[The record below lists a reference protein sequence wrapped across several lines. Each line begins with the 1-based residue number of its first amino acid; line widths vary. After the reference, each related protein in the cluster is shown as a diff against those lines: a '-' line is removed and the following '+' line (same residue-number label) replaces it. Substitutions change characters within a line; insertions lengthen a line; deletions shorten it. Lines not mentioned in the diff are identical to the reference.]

1 MAKILYVEDELFLAK
16 IVKESL
22 ETRSFEIIHASDGI
36 EGYQLFLALQP
47 DICVLDIMMP
57 NLDGL
62 SLAKKIRAVNSKIPI
77 IFVTAKNQSAD
88 VVEGFAIGGNDFIKK
103 PFSMEELIVR
113 IQNLLKLTGNALANE
128 NFKKLG
134 DFEYYS
140 DKMVITNKEITY
152 QLSHKENEILKV
164 LTTKQNQ
171 KIERAELLNHVWGND
186 SFFNSRTL
194 DVYIRKL
201 RSILETDENIK
212 ILTLR
217 GVGYTFYNA
226 KERYS

>member
-22 ETRSFEIIHASDGI
+22 ETRSFEIIHAVDGM
-36 EGYQLFLALQP
+36 EGYQLFLHTNP

-57 NLDGL
+57 KMDGL
-62 SLAKKIRAVNSKIPI
+62 ALAKKIRAINSNIPI
-77 IFVTAKNQSAD
+77 IFLTAKNQSSD
-88 VVEGFAIGGNDFIKK
+88 VVEGFSVGGNDFLKK

-113 IQNLLKLTGNALANE
+113 IQNLLKLTGSNILQE
-128 NFKKLG
+128 NYKKLG
-134 DFEYYS
+134 NFEYYA
-140 DKMVITNKEITY
+140 DKMVITNKDFTH

-164 LTTKQNQ
+164 LTNKQNQ
-171 KIERAELLNHVWGND
+171 KIERVELLNHVWGND

-201 RSILETDENIK
+201 RAILETDENIK

-226 KERYS
+226 HERY